1 MNINRYINSIH
12 IIHMTEGKLVHTYN
26 KICNLHPQFKR
37 SIEPATKELIKKT
50 QLSPKIISMSSY
62 RFNSF
67 DKKI

>member
-1 MNINRYINSIH
+1 
-12 IIHMTEGKLVHTYN
+12 MTEGKLVHTYN